1 MALFRE
7 SYGWVDG
14 RTGAGGYPVALYK
27 YTVTYKNREDFME
40 SGTVVA
46 KDEDEAK
53 TKLKRLDFDR
63 VKLKKQVGISAL
75 FKQFTADIK

>member
-1 MALFRE
+1 MRSIVKSVQE
-7 SYGWVDG
+7 VSSV
-14 RTGAGGYPVALYK
+14 TLYK
-27 YTVTYKNREDFME
+27 YTVTFKNREDFTE

-53 TKLKRLDFDR
+53 GKLKRLEFDK

-75 FKQFTADIK
+75 FRQFTADIK